1 MFVVYMKTLR
11 SVGKSGSCLRSM
23 AVISKEYPVVDFS
36 DELAVLVMLVL
47 YNQCCLS
54 C

>member
-1 MFVVYMKTLR
+1 MKNLR

-23 AVISKEYPVVDFS
+23 AVISEVCTVVDFS
-36 DELAVLVMLVL
+36 DELAAVVILVL